1 MKENGEIKMIYE
13 TIYKKLE
20 KLGITELVKYKKL
33 KSEGYMDLSIDILSD
48 NEEEKH
54 IAMAHNFIQ
63 NGDVMAD
70 PDMEIKIC
78 KKTKMAEALTYQL
91 SSLGIFQRVYPEP
104 GKVYPKLKI
113 QLNSFLDQWLTNLI
127 SQGFNSTIEHE
138 TLITKEDKK

>member
-1 MKENGEIKMIYE
+1 MIYE

-33 KSEGYMDLSIDILSD
+33 RSEGYMDLSIDILSD

-70 PDMEIKIC
+70 PDMEIKIY

-91 SSLGIFQRVYPEP
+91 SSMGIFQRVYPEP
-104 GKVYPKLKI
+104 GKVYPKLKK

-127 SQGFNSTIEHE
+127 SQGFNSTIKHE

>member
-1 MKENGEIKMIYE
+1 MIYE

-63 NGDVMAD
+63 NGDVIAD
-70 PDMEIKIC
+70 PDMEIKIY

-104 GKVYPKLKI
+104 GKVYPKLKK
-113 QLNSFLDQWLTNLI
+113 QLNSFLNQWLTNLI
-127 SQGFNSTIEHE
+127 SQGFNSAIKHE